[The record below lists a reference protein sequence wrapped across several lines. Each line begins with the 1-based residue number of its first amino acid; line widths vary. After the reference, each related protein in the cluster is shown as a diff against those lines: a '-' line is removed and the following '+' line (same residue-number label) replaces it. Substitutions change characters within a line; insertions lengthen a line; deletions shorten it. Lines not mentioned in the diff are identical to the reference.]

1 MLKRP
6 QASEV
11 PLIQAGASGWPCAGH
26 YARSSIG
33 SVISG
38 QVTGSVG
45 ARATGSGCLS
55 AASLGPGKAA
65 PRRGDA
71 PAGDKIARPRPQG
84 PMLGRALGKGRMVV
98 ASCSRAAHRDWRGPG
113 PAPCG
118 HPPSSSGMPVCS
130 ARTHTHPH
138 APCATEP
145 TARTHWHNLK
155 HTDTHWQCATQSLT
169 P

>member
-45 ARATGSGCLS
+45 ARATGSGCRWQRG
-55 AASLGPGKAA
+55 GPGPWKEAA

-71 PAGDKIARPRPQG
+71 PAGDKIARTRPQG
-84 PMLGRALGKGRMVV
+84 PMLAGQGPRQGADRGCIIMMQPGR
-98 ASCSRAAHRDWRGPG
+98 
-113 PAPCG
+113 
-118 HPPSSSGMPVCS
+118 
-130 ARTHTHPH
+130 
-138 APCATEP
+138 
-145 TARTHWHNLK
+145 
-155 HTDTHWQCATQSLT
+155 T